1 MTTIVL
7 VALLVDVAEE
17 DPNVVG
23 ISVVILA
30 SVVFA
35 TEGVKVLCSV
45 VTGKV
50 GTLVL
55 SAVVPCTT
63 GVDSESVVDCSDVS
77 ESVVDPSDVSESL
90 VDWTVLL
97 ELVIVEVIP
106 TVVPLEE

>member
-1 MTTIVL
+1 MAKLVL
-7 VALLVDVAEE
+7 VALFVEDVAED
-17 DPNVVG
+17 DPNVLAF
-23 ISVVILA
+23 SVVVLA
-30 SVVFA
+30 TVVSA
-35 TEGVKVLCSV
+35 KEGVKVLCSV

-55 SAVVPCTT
+55 SAVVPSTT
-63 GVDSESVVDCSDVS
+63 GVVDCSDVS

>member
-7 VALLVDVAEE
+7 VALLVAEE

-23 ISVVILA
+23 ISVVVLA

-45 VTGKV
+45 VTGTV

-55 SAVVPCTT
+55 CAVVLCST
-63 GVDSESVVDCSDVS
+63 GVD
-77 ESVVDPSDVSESL
+77 
-90 VDWTVLL
+90 
-97 ELVIVEVIP
+97 
-106 TVVPLEE
+106 